1 MSRGVEAE
9 ATPYERLREEGG
21 EENAATVRSSSSS
34 SRSTMGTCAAAAM
47 GGGLWAGGRLLCASV
62 EERRQ
67 IGGPARPIFCLHAR
81 ATGPQPT
88 GRARC
93 WLGLHFF
100 WDKFGLTP
108 CRRVRAVTEA
118 SRL

>member
-21 EENAATVRSSSSS
+21 EENAATVRSSSS

-67 IGGPARPIFCLHAR
+67 IPARSAHLLSPRTSHRPTAH
-81 ATGPQPT
+81 GPCPLLA
-88 GRARC
+88 GPP
-93 WLGLHFF
+93 LF